1 MRWYFIII
9 SLLIFIGDMVIYKY
23 DGAAPIIIIVAII
36 GVLNLIMG
44 LFFNIMTEIYNEA
57 DNLDL

>member
-9 SLLIFIGDMVIYKY
+9 SLLIFIGDIVIYNY
-23 DGAAPIIIIVAII
+23 DGATPIIIIVAVI
-36 GVLNLIMG
+36 GVLNLIIG
-44 LFFNIMTEIYNEA
+44 LFFNMLTEIYNEA